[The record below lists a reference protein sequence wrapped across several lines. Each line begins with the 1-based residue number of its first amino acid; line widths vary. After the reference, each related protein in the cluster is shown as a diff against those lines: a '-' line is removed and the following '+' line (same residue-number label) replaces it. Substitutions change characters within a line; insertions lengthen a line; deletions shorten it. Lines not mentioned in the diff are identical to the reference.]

1 MTVPTTVT
9 RHSATRYR
17 ANLPVKV
24 PFELLLRYCF
34 GMVFSVDQTGKLI
47 SRVKIMICQCIR
59 FGHLVKTASIEL
71 E

>member
-1 MTVPTTVT
+1 
-9 RHSATRYR
+9 
-17 ANLPVKV
+17 
-24 PFELLLRYCF
+24 
-34 GMVFSVDQTGKLI
+34 MVFSVDQTGKLI